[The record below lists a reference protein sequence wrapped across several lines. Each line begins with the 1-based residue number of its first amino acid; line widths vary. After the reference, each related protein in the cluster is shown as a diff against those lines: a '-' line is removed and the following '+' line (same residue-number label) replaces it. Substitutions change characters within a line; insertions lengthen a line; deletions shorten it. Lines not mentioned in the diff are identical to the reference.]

1 MGWTSDVRS
10 QMRTLDR
17 SRRALRRFGFTMGI
31 ALGVLASLVFFFGDH
46 PGRAAILGA
55 FGAALLLSAWLTPRV
70 LGPIQKGWM
79 AFAFALGWIMSR
91 ALLSV
96 FFFVAVTPVG
106 LLVRLFGKNPLEARD
121 VDGSYWIRRPRR
133 EPKPEEYERLF

>member
-1 MGWTSDVRS
+1 MGWISDVRS
-10 QMRTLDR
+10 QMRKLDR
-17 SRRALRRFGFTMGI
+17 SRRALRLFGLTMGI

-46 PGRAAILGA
+46 PGRAALVGA
-55 FGAALLLSAWLTPRV
+55 FGAVLLFLAWLSPRA
-70 LGPIQKGWM
+70 LGPIQAGWM

-91 ALLSV
+91 VLLTV

-106 LLVRLFGKNPLEARD
+106 LLVRLFGKNPLEARE